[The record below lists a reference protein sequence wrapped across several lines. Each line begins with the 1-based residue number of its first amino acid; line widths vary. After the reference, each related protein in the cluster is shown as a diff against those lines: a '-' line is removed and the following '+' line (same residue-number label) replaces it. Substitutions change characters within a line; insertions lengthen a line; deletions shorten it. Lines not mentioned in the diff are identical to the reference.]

1 MTRYSNNFN
10 GILSLPPEDWQRGQP
25 NGTEAMPLKLSLA
38 KGEKMVVNGA
48 VIRNDGADANLVF
61 ENHANI
67 LRHKD
72 ILTPNKATTPASRV
86 YLALQCA
93 YMFADTSGEHLQD
106 FRQLLADFSAAAP
119 SSMAIVQELLKQ
131 IEAGNLYGGLK
142 LCRELVDYEAE
153 VLANVA

>member
-1 MTRYSNNFN
+1 
-10 GILSLPPEDWQRGQP
+10 
-25 NGTEAMPLKLSLA
+25 MPLKLSLA

-72 ILTPNKATTPASRV
+72 ILSAEKATTPASRV

-93 YMFADTSGEHLQD
+93 YMFAENGDKHHED
-106 FRQLLADFSAAAP
+106 FRRLLADFSAAVP

-131 IEAGNLYGGLK
+131 VEDGNLYGGLK
-142 LCRELVDYEAE
+142 SCRELVEYETE

>member
-1 MTRYSNNFN
+1 
-10 GILSLPPEDWQRGQP
+10 
-25 NGTEAMPLKLSLA
+25 MPLKLSLT

-61 ENHANI
+61 ENQANI

-72 ILTPNKATTPASRV
+72 ILTPEKAVTPASRV

-93 YMFADTSGEHLQD
+93 YMFADNSEVHLED

-119 SSMAIVQELLKQ
+119 GSMAIVQNLLQ
-131 IEAGNLYGGLK
+131 QVEADNLYGGLK